1 MPLSLSAVGFVTR
14 DREASL
20 VASLRSYLD
29 NCRRHARTPEFIVV
43 DGSNREDSGETVRAA
58 LSALPRSK
66 GEVIRYAGLVEKR
79 RFGAELARESSVD
92 RDIVDFALFGDARC
106 RRTTGANRNALLLD
120 TIDALVFSADDDTV
134 CRTAAAPEPQASVAI
149 TSDYDPT
156 AFWFFPDRRRA
167 LEAAPEGGAD
177 PLDDHERFLG
187 RTVAD
192 LAGMADA
199 AGEVTI
205 TLHGLVGDSGMG
217 APRYFLSLD
226 GASRERL
233 LASEEAYRSALRSRE
248 VLRTVSRPTL
258 AASAFCMTP
267 FYGFDNRRLL
277 PPFFPVERNS
287 DGVFGLMVHK
297 YVAGSRVAFLPSV
310 LLHAPQ
316 EHRSFADGAAS
327 ADAAS
332 VRIADVLIAVI
343 QAHKLTSMEEGDDV
357 RLARLGSF
365 LGDLASL
372 ETDDFARVAGTTQ
385 QLRTLAATALLEQ
398 RLREHAGAPGFWAD
412 DVKKTIE
419 TLRGT
424 AANGDYIVPRDL
436 SEGRDRHSALE
447 LARELVM
454 KYGEL
459 LDAWP
464 VLVESA
470 RRLKA
475 RDCRVSEPVD

>member
-1 MPLSLSAVGFVTR
+1 MSRRLSAIGIVTR

-20 VASLRSYLD
+20 VASLQSYRD
-29 NCRRHARTPEFIVV
+29 NCRRHARTPEFVIV
-43 DGSNREDSGETVRAA
+43 DGSSREDSGATVRAA
-58 LSALPRSK
+58 LATLPRAN

-79 RFGAELARESSVD
+79 RFAAKLATESSVD
-92 RDIVDFALFGDARC
+92 RDIVDFALFGDERC

-134 CRTAAAPEPQASVAI
+134 CHTAAAPEMEASVVV
-149 TSDYDPT
+149 TSEYDPT
-156 AFWFFPDRRRA
+156 EFWFFPDRQRA
-167 LEAAPEGGAD
+167 LEAVSPVDTAA
-177 PLDDHERFLG
+177 LDDHERFLG

-192 LAGMADA
+192 LPGTADA
-199 AGEVTI
+199 AGKVTI

-226 GASRERL
+226 GASRDRL
-233 LASEEAYRSALRSRE
+233 LASEAAYRSALHSRE
-248 VLRTVSRPTL
+248 VLRTVSQPTV

-287 DGVFGLMVHK
+287 DGIFGLMVHN
-297 YVAGSRVAFLPSV
+297 YVADSRVAFLPSV

-316 EHRSFADGAAS
+316 EHRSFGDGAAS
-327 ADAAS
+327 ADAAG
-332 VRIADVLIAVI
+332 VRIADLLIAVI
-343 QAHKLTSMEEGDDV
+343 QAHKLTSMEEGDDL

-365 LGDLASL
+365 LADLASL
-372 ETDDFARVAGTTQ
+372 ETEDFARVAGAAQ

-398 RLREHAGAPGFWAD
+398 RLREHAAAPGFWAD
-412 DVKKTIE
+412 DVRKTIE
-419 TLRGT
+419 TLRAT
-424 AANGDYIVPRDL
+424 AASADYIVPRDL
-436 SEGRDRHSALE
+436 CEGRDRPRALE
-447 LARELVM
+447 LARELIM

-470 RRLKA
+470 RRLRA
-475 RDCRVSEPVD
+475 RDCRVSEPV